1 MKKLTVFVLFLL
13 LTAMVP
19 GSGWA
24 ASPWTTK
31 TTWGEKAVA
40 KLDFGFKNLFG
51 GVSELWMEPRE
62 VWSDKSQLPAAFGRG
77 IAYSVAD
84 ILGGALHILTFPITQ
99 LDVPLPE
106 NGVQL

>member
-1 MKKLTVFVLFLL
+1 MKKLTVFVLLL
-13 LTAMVP
+13 ILTSLAP
-19 GSGWA
+19 SAWA
-24 ASPWTTK
+24 ASPWTEK
-31 TTWGEKAVA
+31 TTWGDKAVA
-40 KLDFGFKNLFG
+40 KLDFGFKNFFG

-77 IAYSVAD
+77 IAYSLAD
-84 ILGGALHILTFPITQ
+84 IVGGALHILTFPITQ